1 ARRRGAAPDQLRR
14 ETVRRFCG
22 RRCGSMDLG
31 RIRGRIRRGRVLI
44 EVREDDGAE
53 RGFARL
59 INKPGVYK
67 INKIIMEIRAESG
80 VSAETEAAFYVIL
93 PLVLR
98 PPFRDELKGHFRDF
112 TTLLAVEDAQGKA
125 ALIGRRGCST
135 EILERRPPG
144 ALMGLAENRLV
155 MFIRELR

>member
-1 ARRRGAAPDQLRR
+1 
-14 ETVRRFCG
+14 
-22 RRCGSMDLG
+22 MDLG